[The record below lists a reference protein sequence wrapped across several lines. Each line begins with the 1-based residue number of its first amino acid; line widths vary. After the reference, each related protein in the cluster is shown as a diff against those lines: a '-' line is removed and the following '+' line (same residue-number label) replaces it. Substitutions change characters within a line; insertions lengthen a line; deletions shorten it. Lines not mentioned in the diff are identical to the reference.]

1 MASFLENAYS
11 LVHLDN
17 TADQPTVQ
25 ELKLQL
31 EKGNDE
37 TKVETMK
44 RIITI
49 MLNGDPMSQLL
60 MHIIRFVMPS
70 KSKPL
75 KKLLYFYYEICPKHD
90 ANGKLKQ
97 EMILVCNGIRNDL
110 QHPNEYI
117 RGNTLRFLCKLR
129 EPELIE
135 PLLSS
140 ARSCLEHRHAYVR
153 KNAVWAVASIFQH
166 SESLIPDAPEL
177 IQTFLE
183 SETDSTCKRNAFAA
197 LMSISHQKA
206 LEYLGTTFDSIPNT
220 DELLQLAELEFIRKD
235 AVQNTQNKGKYLR
248 LIFDL
253 LEAST
258 STVVYEAATSLT
270 ALTSNPVAVK
280 AAAGKLI
287 ELCIKEADNNVKL
300 IVLDRVDQ
308 LRSRNEGVL
317 DDLTMEILRVLSSP
331 DIDVRRKALGIALE
345 MVSSKNVEEV
355 VMLLKKELGK
365 TVDEQYEKNSEYRQL
380 LIQSI
385 HHCAIKFS
393 EIAASVVDLLMDFI
407 ADFNNNSAV
416 DVISFVKEVV
426 EKFPKLRASIVDRL
440 VSTLSEVRAG
450 KVYRGVLWVVGE
462 YSLEEKDIRE
472 AWKRIRSSL
481 GEIPILASEQRLLD
495 EVPDETAL
503 KEQVNG
509 HTKPSAPTGSRKVL
523 ADGTYATESALTS
536 ESAAAARLEAV
547 KAAQKPP
554 LRQLILDGDYYLAT
568 VLSSTLTKLVMRHSE
583 VSQDVA
589 RTNALRAEAM
599 LIMISIIRVGQ
610 SQFVKA
616 PIDEDSID
624 RIMCCVRSLSEF
636 SQRKELET
644 TFLEDTRKAFRDMV
658 QVEDKKRAAK
668 EAVEKAKTAV
678 QVDDAIPIRQFTKK
692 SGLEGAEEMELD
704 LAKATGGDSTVETVA
719 SKLSRVVQLTGF
731 SDPVYAEAYVTVH
744 QFDIVLD
751 VLLVNQTL
759 ETLQNLSVEFATLGD
774 LKVVERPTTHNL
786 GPRDFLNVQATVKVS
801 STDTGVIFGNIVYD
815 GASSTETHVVILN
828 DIHADI
834 MDYIQPAH
842 CTETQFRTMWT
853 EFEWEN
859 KVNINSKAKSLREF
873 LKQLMESTN
882 MACLTPEASLKG
894 DCRFLSANLYARS
907 VFGEDALANLSI
919 EKEGEDGPITGFVV
933 MASSDG
939 ATRPSFNADQPDSQS
954 QLLQPES
961 TLTVGQSVTLTLGN
975 DALVIVDDRSTQK
988 PDHGCCGLL
997 SNSKTKETQSI
1008 ALYNILHAEVSSA
1021 GLTITYAD
1029 PVTKHDVTVGA
1040 LQYTIADEDKAKAE
1054 TFAARLLD
1062 LAYGNA
1068 KRYRRFKVLINPFGG
1083 KGIASRL
1090 YHQYAAP
1097 ILAAAH
1103 CVVEVEETTHGGH
1116 ATEIAEQIDI
1126 DAYDAIVCCSGDGL
1140 PYEVFN
1146 GLAKKPNARE
1156 ALSKLAV
1163 AMIPGGSG
1171 NAMAWNLCGTGSV
1184 SVAALAI
1191 VKGVRTPI
1199 DLVSVT
1205 QGKTRT
1211 LSFLSQSFG
1220 IVAESDL
1227 GTDNIRWMGAHRFTY
1242 GFLVRLMQRTVWPC
1256 DLAIKVEIDDKKAIK
1271 EHYRKYAAGE
1281 PPRRPSEDTV
1291 AGSGGLPDLKYGTV
1305 LDELPQDWEVVPGES
1320 MGNFYAGNMAI
1331 MSADTNFF
1339 PASLPNDGLIDVVTI
1354 DGTISRLTSLK
1365 MMTEIPEGGF
1375 FDMPDVRIRKASAY
1389 RLTPREKEGYISV
1402 DGERIPFEPFQ
1413 VEVHRGLGT
1422 VLSKSGHLY
1431 EAEGPRP

>member
-17 TADQPTVQ
+17 AADQPSQQ
-25 ELKLQL
+25 ELKVQL

-37 TKVETMK
+37 TKLDTMR

-49 MLNGDPMSQLL
+49 MLNGDPMPQLL

-90 ANGKLKQ
+90 SNGKLKQ

-110 QHPNEYI
+110 QHPNEFV

-140 ARSCLEHRHAYVR
+140 ARSCLDHRHAYVR
-153 KNAVWAVASIFQH
+153 KSAVWAVASIFQH

-183 SETDSTCKRNAFAA
+183 TESDGTCKRNAFAA

-206 LEYLGTTFDSIPNT
+206 LEYLASTFDSIPNT

-235 AVQNTQNKGKYLR
+235 AVQNSQNKARYLR

-253 LEAST
+253 LDAST

-287 ELCIKEADNNVKL
+287 ELSIKEADNNVKL

-308 LRSRNEGVL
+308 LRIRNEGVL

-345 MVSSKNVEEV
+345 MVSSKNVEEI
-355 VMLLKKELGK
+355 VMLLKKELAK

-385 HHCAIKFS
+385 HNCAIKFS

-462 YSLEEKDIRE
+462 YSLEERDIRE
-472 AWKRIRSSL
+472 AWKKIRASL
-481 GEIPILASEQRLLD
+481 GEIPILASEQRLLE
-495 EVPDETAL
+495 EVPEDTL
-503 KEQVNG
+503 PKEQING
-509 HTKPSAPTGSRKVL
+509 HAKPSAPKVL

-536 ESAAAARLEAV
+536 QSAAAARLQAV

-583 VSQDVA
+583 VSQEPA

-610 SQFVKA
+610 SQFVAA
-616 PIDEDSID
+616 PIDEDSVD
-624 RIMCCVRSLSEF
+624 RIMTCVRSLAEF
-636 SQRKELET
+636 SERKEIET
-644 TFLEDTRKAFRDMV
+644 TFLEDTRKAFRAMV

-668 EAVEKAKTAV
+668 EASEKAKSAV
-678 QVDDAIPIRQFTKK
+678 QIDDAIPIRQFTKK
-692 SGLEGAEEMELD
+692 SDEGAEEIELD
-704 LAKATGGDSTVETVA
+704 LAKATGGDSMVETVS

-834 MDYIQPAH
+834 MDYIQPAQ

-859 KVNINSKAKSLREF
+859 KVNINSKAKTLREF

-882 MACLTPEASLKG
+882 MACLTPEASLTG

-919 EKEGEDGPITGFVV
+919 EKEGDDGPVTGFVRIR
-933 MASSDG
+933 S
-939 ATRPSFNADQPDSQS
+939 RSQ
-954 QLLQPES
+954 
-961 TLTVGQSVTLTLGN
+961 
-975 DALVIVDDRSTQK
+975 
-988 PDHGCCGLL
+988 
-997 SNSKTKETQSI
+997 
-1008 ALYNILHAEVSSA
+1008 
-1021 GLTITYAD
+1021 
-1029 PVTKHDVTVGA
+1029 
-1040 LQYTIADEDKAKAE
+1040 
-1054 TFAARLLD
+1054 
-1062 LAYGNA
+1062 
-1068 KRYRRFKVLINPFGG
+1068 
-1083 KGIASRL
+1083 
-1090 YHQYAAP
+1090 
-1097 ILAAAH
+1097 
-1103 CVVEVEETTHGGH
+1103 
-1116 ATEIAEQIDI
+1116 
-1126 DAYDAIVCCSGDGL
+1126 
-1140 PYEVFN
+1140 
-1146 GLAKKPNARE
+1146 GLA
-1156 ALSKLAV
+1156 LS
-1163 AMIPGGSG
+1163 
-1171 NAMAWNLCGTGSV
+1171 
-1184 SVAALAI
+1184 
-1191 VKGVRTPI
+1191 
-1199 DLVSVT
+1199 
-1205 QGKTRT
+1205 
-1211 LSFLSQSFG
+1211 
-1220 IVAESDL
+1220 L
-1227 GTDNIRWMGAHRFTY
+1227 G
-1242 GFLVRLMQRTVWPC
+1242 
-1256 DLAIKVEIDDKKAIK
+1256 
-1271 EHYRKYAAGE
+1271 
-1281 PPRRPSEDTV
+1281 
-1291 AGSGGLPDLKYGTV
+1291 
-1305 LDELPQDWEVVPGES
+1305 
-1320 MGNFYAGNMAI
+1320 
-1331 MSADTNFF
+1331 
-1339 PASLPNDGLIDVVTI
+1339 
-1354 DGTISRLTSLK
+1354 SLK
-1365 MMTEIPEGGF
+1365 GL
-1375 FDMPDVRIRKASAY
+1375 KASTA
-1389 RLTPREKEGYISV
+1389 
-1402 DGERIPFEPFQ
+1402 
-1413 VEVHRGLGT
+1413 
-1422 VLSKSGHLY
+1422 
-1431 EAEGPRP
+1431 